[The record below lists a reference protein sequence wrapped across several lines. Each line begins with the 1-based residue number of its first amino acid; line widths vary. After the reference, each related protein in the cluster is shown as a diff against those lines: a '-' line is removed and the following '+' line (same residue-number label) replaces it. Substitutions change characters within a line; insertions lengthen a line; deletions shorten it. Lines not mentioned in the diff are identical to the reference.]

1 MNLSDLHKDISLEIE
16 SLDRIITAVERLSER
31 TISGEFT
38 DDDLFIAAA
47 IILNLYN
54 GIENILKRICKTHN
68 IPLPK
73 TDDWHITLMTW
84 FVEQALRTFPVLP
97 ILIRRGD
104 TISMT
109 ALRKF
114 RHIVIHGYNFT
125 LNPSRVQ
132 TAMQEIP
139 ALYQRFRTEVLEFLR
154 SLS

>member
-47 IILNLYN
+47 IILNLYS
-54 GIENILKRICKTHN
+54 
-68 IPLPK
+68 
-73 TDDWHITLMTW
+73 
-84 FVEQALRTFPVLP
+84 
-97 ILIRRGD
+97 D